1 MFNKVIRIIFILA
14 FFAMIL
20 VPLSMT
26 NLKNGKISV
35 DEKRKLAS
43 FPEIHNEDGTWNKNY
58 TANFENWINDNI
70 GLRSK
75 MVI

>member
-35 DEKRKLAS
+35 DEKRKLA
-43 FPEIHNEDGTWNKNY
+43 
-58 TANFENWINDNI
+58 
-70 GLRSK
+70 
-75 MVI
+75 